1 MRKYL
6 LISSCLLITSAA
18 HAGIT
23 IGGTRVVYPEN
34 KKESSIGIANPDN
47 LDYLVQSWVETEDKA
62 REKAPFLITPPLFRL
77 DAKQDNVLRI
87 IRTRGNLPGDR
98 ESLFWLNIKS
108 IPSSA
113 RNENTNTLQIAIK
126 TRIKLIYR
134 PTSITGKPEDVT
146 TQLSWH
152 AQGNQLIV
160 ENPTPFYMN
169 FQEIKLDGKKVD
181 KATYAA
187 PKSETH
193 FTTPGNITAH
203 SVSWKIINDYGG
215 ISQSYTAQI
224 K

>member
-6 LISSCLLITSAA
+6 LLSSFLLITTAA

-34 KKESSIGIANPDN
+34 KKESSIGISNPDN
-47 LDYLVQSWVETEDKA
+47 LDYLVQSWVETEDNA

-77 DAKQDNVLRI
+77 DGKQDNVLRI
-87 IRTRGNLPGDR
+87 IRTGGNLPADR

-108 IPSSA
+108 IPSSK
-113 RNENTNTLQIAIK
+113 RNEISNTLQIAIK

-134 PTSITGKPEDVT
+134 PADITGKPEDVAAH
-146 TQLSWH
+146 LSWH
-152 AQGNQLIV
+152 MQGNQLIV
-160 ENPTPFYMN
+160 NNPTPFYMN

-181 KATYAA
+181 KVTYAA
-187 PKSETH
+187 PDGETR
-193 FTTPGNITAH
+193 FATAGNNTAR

-215 ISQSYTAQI
+215 ISPSYTAKI
-224 K
+224 N